1 MIDSYPA
8 MGKGTCFLLIVI
20 PLLFSCAVFS
30 RKSADS
36 LKDTREYPADENSQL
51 GVASWYGIE
60 EHGLPTATGE
70 RFSKNALTA
79 AHKTLPMGTMVRVTN
94 LENGRD
100 VIVKIN
106 DRGPF
111 VEGRTIDLSYAAAK
125 SIGLIRNGTANVR
138 VEVISAPG
146 RSGNFFDPK
155 YTVQVASFSDENN
168 ALRFRDELALQL
180 DEDIRVEPFYI
191 DGKYYYRVRIG
202 HYDQKAKAE
211 ELSLKLRN
219 YGFAGRVILE

>member
-1 MIDSYPA
+1 MER
-8 MGKGTCFLLIVI
+8 GTGLLLLAL
-20 PLLFSCAVFS
+20 PLLFSCAAFS
-30 RKSADS
+30 KKSGDS
-36 LKDTREYPADENSQL
+36 AKGIKEHPIGENSQI
-51 GVASWYGIE
+51 GVASWYGID

-70 RFSKNALTA
+70 RFSKNTLTA

-111 VEGRTIDLSYAAAK
+111 IEGRMIDLSYAAAK
-125 SIGLIRNGTANVR
+125 SIGLIRNGTANVK

-146 RSGNFFDPK
+146 RSSNFFDPK
-155 YTVQVASFSDENN
+155 YTIQVASFSDKNN
-168 ALRFRDELALQL
+168 ALMFKDELAHRI
-180 DEDIRVEPFYI
+180 DEEVRVETFYI
-191 DGKYYYRVRIG
+191 EGKYYYRVRIG
-202 HYDQKAKAE
+202 HYEQRATAE

-219 YGFAGRVILE
+219 HGFTGKVILE